1 MNAHFR
7 TTPLYWLVTIVMW
20 VVLISAFLGV
30 ATPFVLRLPFLTMF
44 CDSCAGTGD
53 VLDALLAIGGS
64 SLIIIL
70 LTAAAAMFIWHA
82 ASWPYV
88 VLAPLLV
95 AGVFA
100 ASARHTIHEW
110 FWWLGL

>member
-1 MNAHFR
+1 VNTHFR
-7 TTPLYWLVTIVMW
+7 TTPLYWLITIAMW
-20 VVLISAFLGV
+20 VVLISAFLGA
-30 ATPFVLRLPFLTMF
+30 ATPFVLRLLHLTMF
-44 CDSCAGTGD
+44 CDSCATIGD
-53 VLDALLAIGGS
+53 VLDTLLTIGGA

-82 ASWPYV
+82 ANWPYV

-100 ASARHTIHEW
+100 GSARHTIHEW